1 VDPAPGGG
9 PASPWALE
17 VARQDTGDSTT
28 AGALAGVLLNRPE
41 DEILAGREGELAGAV
56 ALGSGQAGAG
66 GLEPDGA
73 ARPLVVLEM
82 AGLGEPVPGGDARA
96 GTGADVDHPVAEEV
110 IGGMAGVARPDEAAA
125 EVARR
130 LPGARK
136 ASW

>member
-82 AGLGEPVPGGDARA
+82 AGLGEPVPGGD
-96 GTGADVDHPVAEEV
+96 VDHPVAEEV